1 MIRKLLE
8 AKRPLEFDRRFK
20 PLTDTNAESFGFP
33 SLESYMAVVISL
45 ALAEK
50 FPYLWFYCVAF
61 VVTFLV
67 GFTRIFSRAR
77 FPHQIAGSYML
88 GYVGF
93 KLVNRYVLSN
103 LTMKKYVYSL

>member
-1 MIRKLLE
+1 M
-8 AKRPLEFDRRFK
+8 K

-45 ALAEK
+45 SLAEK
-50 FPYLWFYCVAF
+50 FPYLWYYIIATIL
-61 VVTFLV
+61 TFLI
-67 GFTRIFSRAR
+67 GFSRIYSRAR

-88 GYVGF
+88 GYVGY

-103 LTMKKYVYSL
+103 LTMKK